1 MALPQCTI
9 TGGRRRLKQGHLW
22 IFRDEIASLSTD
34 SLQAGDLVRVVTDYG
49 YDCGIGFY
57 HPNSQ
62 IAVRLLRH
70 NEDALTVDFFRQRL
84 DYARTMREQ
93 FFHDSRSYRLCFG
106 ESDFLPGLIIDRY
119 DTYFALQTL
128 SAGMEQRLP
137 LILQALQE
145 LFPDIQGVIE
155 KNDSRI
161 RDLEGLPRRESVLW
175 GTIPPIVRIKEN
187 GINLDISLEHG
198 QKTGYFF
205 DQRLNRAAI
214 ATIAKDLRV
223 LDCFTNQGGFALHA
237 AKAGAASCMGVDIS
251 QSAVDACIR
260 NAQIN
265 NLTNTE
271 FIKADVFTLLK
282 QKAQQGEKWDM
293 VILDPPAFT
302 KSKHTVPQ
310 AKRGYADINRQALR
324 LLSNGGY
331 LVSSSCSHHISE
343 EMFFDIIH
351 DEAQRINRRL
361 QLVWRGQQS
370 PDHPI
375 LLGMPE
381 TQYLK
386 FLVFRVW

>member
-34 SLQAGDLVRVVTDYG
+34 SLHAGDLVRVVTDYG

>member
-1 MALPQCTI
+1 MALPQCII

-22 IFRDEIASLSTD
+22 IFRDEIASLSTE

-57 HPNSQ
+57 HPDSQ

-70 NEDALTVDFFRQRL
+70 NDDALTVDFFTQRL
-84 DYARTMREQ
+84 EYARIMREQ

-145 LFPDIQGVIE
+145 LFPDMQGIIE

-175 GTIPPIVRIKEN
+175 GTIPPTVRIKEN
-187 GINLDISLEHG
+187 EINLDVSLEHG

-237 AKAGAASCMGVDIS
+237 AKANAAICVGVDIS
-251 QSAVDACIR
+251 QSAIDACTH

-343 EMFFDIIH
+343 DMFFDIIH

-361 QLVWRGQQS
+361 QLAWRGQQS

>member
-1 MALPQCTI
+1 MALPQCSI

-22 IFRDEIASLSTD
+22 IFRDEIAALSSDTIE
-34 SLQAGDLVRVVTDYG
+34 AGDLVRVVTDYG

-57 HPNSQ
+57 HPESQ

-70 NEDALTVDFFRQRL
+70 SEDDITVDFFIQRL
-84 DYARTMREQ
+84 ENARAMRQ
-93 FFHDSRSYRLCFG
+93 HFFHDSTAYRLCFG

-119 DTYFALQTL
+119 DTYFALQIL
-128 SAGMEQRLP
+128 SAGMEKCLP
-137 LILQALQE
+137 LIVEALQKV
-145 LFPDIQGVIE
+145 FPDIQGIIE

-161 RDLEGLPRRESVLW
+161 RELEGLPRREGILW
-175 GTIPPIVRIKEN
+175 GTIPAAVRIMEN
-187 GINLDISLEHG
+187 DIKLDISLEHG

-205 DQRLNRAAI
+205 DQRYNRAAI
-214 ATIAKDLRV
+214 ATIAKNLRV
-223 LDCFTNQGGFALHA
+223 LDCFTNQGGFALNA
-237 AKAGAASCMGVDIS
+237 AKAGAAHCVGVDIS
-251 QSAVDACIR
+251 QTAIDASIH
-260 NAQIN
+260 NAMIN
-265 NLTNTE
+265 SLTNTE

-282 QKAQQGEKWDM
+282 QKAQQNEKWDM

-324 LLSNGGY
+324 LINNGGY

-343 EMFFDIIH
+343 EIFYSIIH

-386 FLVFRVW
+386 FFVFRVW

>member
-70 NEDALTVDFFRQRL
+70 NEDALTVDFFTQRL
-84 DYARTMREQ
+84 EYARIMREQ
-93 FFHDSRSYRLCFG
+93 FFQNSRSYRLCFG

-214 ATIAKDLRV
+214 ATIAKNLRV
-223 LDCFTNQGGFALHA
+223 LDCFTNQGGFALNA

-251 QSAVDACIR
+251 QSAVDACIH

-265 NLTNTE
+265 DLTNTE

-282 QKAQQGEKWDM
+282 QKAQHGEKWDM

-361 QLVWRGQQS
+361 QLAWRGQQS